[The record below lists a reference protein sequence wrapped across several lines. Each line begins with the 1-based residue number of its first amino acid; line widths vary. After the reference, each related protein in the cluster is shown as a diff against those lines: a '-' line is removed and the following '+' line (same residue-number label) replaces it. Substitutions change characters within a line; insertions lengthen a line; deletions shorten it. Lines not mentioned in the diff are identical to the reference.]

1 MFKWLLDNS
10 LTNRLLVIIASVVL
24 MAYGAFTLSTTPV
37 DVFPDLNK
45 PTVTIM
51 TEAGGMAAEEV
62 EQLITFPLTLL
73 GFGVVLAAG
82 QEQDL
87 FMWQAVLA
95 GLATLISG
103 AITTPFSAGV
113 DALMTI
119 DQRIRR
125 EGLDVQLIHAA
136 QEGGP
141 APWPSAA
148 RAR

>member
-1 MFKWLLDNS
+1 M
-10 LTNRLLVIIASVVL
+10 
-24 MAYGAFTLSTTPV
+24 
-37 DVFPDLNK
+37 
-45 PTVTIM
+45 
-51 TEAGGMAAEEV
+51 
-62 EQLITFPLTLL
+62 
-73 GFGVVLAAG
+73 AAG

-136 QEGGP
+136 QQGGP